1 MGKVY
6 SLNETNYYNYNDL
19 LEQIENDS
27 PDVEYVYVGTKIPYT
42 HADFINGKEI
52 IESIQNRAYEES
64 EDYSG
69 NYISQFDDKSK
80 TEHKDIHLVIERLIA
95 DYLSKTISQ
104 PDFFKVKN
112 VEKITVEEFRN
123 MQI

>member
-1 MGKVY
+1 MEKVY
-6 SLNETNYYNYNDL
+6 SLDEERYYDYDDL

-27 PDVEYVYVGTKIPYT
+27 PNVKYVYMGTKISFT

-69 NYISQFDDKSK
+69 SYISQFDDKSK
-80 TEHKDIHLVIERLIA
+80 TEHKDLHLVIERLIA
-95 DYLSKTISQ
+95 DYLGKTISQ

-112 VEKITVEEFRN
+112 IEKITVEQFKN
-123 MQI
+123 MQR

>member
-1 MGKVY
+1 MEKVY
-6 SLNETNYYNYNDL
+6 SLDEERYYDYDDL
-19 LEQIENDS
+19 LEQIENENTDA
-27 PDVEYVYVGTKIPYT
+27 EYVYVGTKISYT

-80 TEHKDIHLVIERLIA
+80 TVHKGATCKL
-95 DYLSKTISQ
+95 
-104 PDFFKVKN
+104 P
-112 VEKITVEEFRN
+112 
-123 MQI
+123 

>member
-1 MGKVY
+1 MEKVY
-6 SLNETNYYNYNDL
+6 SLDKERYYSYDDL

-27 PDVEYVYVGTKIPYT
+27 SDAEYVYVGTKIPFT

-52 IESIQNRAYEES
+52 IELIQDRAYEES

-80 TEHKDIHLVIERLIA
+80 TEHKDLHLVIERLIS
-95 DYLSKTISQ
+95 DYLNKTISQ

-112 VEKITVEEFRN
+112 VEKITIKQFRD
-123 MQI
+123 I

>member
-1 MGKVY
+1 MEKVY
-6 SLNETNYYNYNDL
+6 SLNETNYYTYDDL
-19 LEQIENDS
+19 LEQIENDNS
-27 PDVEYVYVGTKIPYT
+27 DVEYVYVGIKIPYT
-42 HADFINGKEI
+42 DADFINGKEI

-80 TEHKDIHLVIERLIA
+80 TVHKDLHLVIERLIS
-95 DYLSKTISQ
+95 DYLNKTISQ

-112 VEKITVEEFRN
+112 VEKITIEQFKN
-123 MQI
+123 MQ